1 MDANEHLA
9 NCLALTPQI
18 CMFEAKRLKLAIQK
32 KRDKLEARWS
42 QISNCKS
49 HLLRSYLSELL
60 EHLETAPNITFL
72 GEPLEDEA
80 VKKARASI
88 QEEESPSRDAAT
100 ADPQPGDDKQGLQA
114 PSTEKSSSK
123 PSHQMAISASKNQ
136 GSTHASSSTKK
147 GAAEPLAGQA
157 PAKSVKTNQAL
168 ASCPSELPQTK
179 QTDAE
184 ADVLELDD
192 PVLKLLMAF
201 SPNGLDAAK
210 AAKPLKDASDISAL
224 SKEELDICRFLEEHP
239 HFEEARQQSLRK
251 LEEEVRRR
259 KVLKI
264 DTVVN
269 NKGGMAKSFLLDDG
283 MEVLVRKDKNGKGML
298 TQRVQRGWQRQDGSS
313 VDESDTFFVSIRAIQ
328 PNFLRGGGGL
338 NDYFTSIQNSIITQM
353 STIGLGYTSGAFG
366 ELLWACL
373 EKKRSFTQFLKDVF
387 KRSGHDLVMLGIL
400 NVAPW
405 LAVGLGVAALIMSLN
420 PLIEN
425 KGITNDKK
433 TYIIMEIIN
442 RSLLKT
448 GISLS
453 ATVLGMTFFPM
464 ILPIPAVLGGF
475 IGGTISGFCI
485 GGFYGISKR
494 LAKNE
499 VILEGLI
506 MYILW
511 MIDTNG
517 WWISHRYVKGP
528 LNMVTFEKY
537 FKTIWKVSQI
547 SPLEL
552 EKLCKERHE
561 NYHRMMEAIYEKLA
575 DESDVT
581 GKLKS
586 VQKSKKILQ
595 TAICFGILSYF
606 FRVYT
611 FQCRKLLERGLM
623 QPEEYLE
630 GFCEYFEIPT
640 IERIAESI
648 AKEQP
653 LLGEKDVYNNTIISM
668 EVLVANQNLKC
679 LFRPLPAE

>member
-1 MDANEHLA
+1 MDVNENLA

-18 CMFEAKRLKLAIQK
+18 CVFEAKRLKLQIQK

-49 HLLRSYLSELL
+49 SLLRNYLSELL
-60 EHLETAPNITFL
+60 EHLETAPNLLYQSQPI
-72 GEPLEDEA
+72 EDEA
-80 VKKARASI
+80 
-88 QEEESPSRDAAT
+88 
-100 ADPQPGDDKQGLQA
+100 
-114 PSTEKSSSK
+114 
-123 PSHQMAISASKNQ
+123 
-136 GSTHASSSTKK
+136 TKK
-147 GAAEPLAGQA
+147 LGCMSQKQLDTNGVDAVTLEALSGEEKRLLEATLDRSGASQSKHPVSSGNKKGCHLEVDPT
-157 PAKSVKTNQAL
+157 AKGTAAHQHGESDDPSVF
-168 ASCPSELPQTK
+168 PSKELG
-179 QTDAE
+179 TDGPS
-184 ADVLELDD
+184 VLELDD

-201 SPNGLDAAK
+201 CPKGMDLGK
-210 AAKPLKDASDISAL
+210 ADPRLREVSGISGL
-224 SKEELDICRFLEEHP
+224 SKEELEISKFFEDHP
-239 HFEEARQQSLRK
+239 EIEAARLMNMQK
-251 LEEEVRRR
+251 VEEEVAKRR
-259 KVLKI
+259 VLRI
-264 DTVVN
+264 ETLVN
-269 NKGGMAKSFLLDDG
+269 NKGAVARSFLCDDG
-283 MEVLVRKDKNGKGML
+283 LEVLVRKDKNGKDVL
-298 TQRVQRGWQRQDGSS
+298 TKGVRRGWQRSDGSS
-313 VDESDTFFVSIRAIQ
+313 VDESDTFFVAVRAIQ
-328 PNFLRGGGGL
+328 GNFLRGGGGL
-338 NDYFTSIQNSIITQM
+338 NDYFASIQNSIITQM

-387 KRSGHDLVMLGIL
+387 KRSGHDLVMLGII

-405 LAVGLGVAALIMSLN
+405 LAIGLGIGALIMSLT

-453 ATVLGMTFFPM
+453 ATMLGMTFFPM

-499 VILEGLI
+499 VILEGLVL
-506 MYILW
+506 YILW
-511 MIDTNG
+511 MIDING

-537 FKTIWKVSQI
+537 FNTIWKVSQI

-575 DESDVT
+575 DESD
-581 GKLKS
+581 GKGKAKS

-595 TAICFGILSYF
+595 TAICYGIVSYF
-606 FRVYT
+606 FRVLTYR
-611 FQCRKLLERGLM
+611 CRKLLERGLM
-623 QPEEYLE
+623 RPEEYLE
-630 GFCEYFEIPT
+630 IFMEYFQLPT
-640 IERIAESI
+640 IERMAESLS
-648 AKEQP
+648 KELP
-653 LLGEKDVYNNTIISM
+653 LIGEKDIYNNTIISM
-668 EVLVANQNLKC
+668 EVLVANNNLKC
-679 LFRPLPAE
+679 LFRPLPSG

>member
-1 MDANEHLA
+1 MDTNEHLS

-18 CMFEAKRLKLAIQK
+18 CLFEAKRLRLAVQK

-42 QISNCKS
+42 QISNCKG
-49 HLLRSYLSELL
+49 HLLRAFLSELL
-60 EHLETAPNITFL
+60 EHLETAPTITYYS
-72 GEPLEDEA
+72 EPLEDEA
-80 VKKARASI
+80 AKKAQASLNSK
-88 QEEESPSRDAAT
+88 EDLPSGDAAT
-100 ADPQPGDDKQGLQA
+100 ADLQPGTNKSSIGHAPQAASADKDRHKA
-114 PSTEKSSSK
+114 STEASGSVKKFPEELILPKSAK
-123 PSHQMAISASKNQ
+123 THQAQ
-136 GSTHASSSTKK
+136 ASS
-147 GAAEPLAGQA
+147 A
-157 PAKSVKTNQAL
+157 
-168 ASCPSELPQTK
+168 SELPKNQP
-179 QTDAE
+179 AE
-184 ADVLELDD
+184 INVLELDD

-210 AAKPLKDASDISAL
+210 IGAKLTDISDVSGF

-239 HFEEARQQSLRK
+239 EFNELRQERRRK
-251 LEEEVRRR
+251 LEEEVKQR

-264 DTVVN
+264 DTLVN
-269 NKGGMAKSFLLDDG
+269 NKGGMARSFLFDDG
-283 MEVLVRKDKNGKGML
+283 LEVLVRKDKQGKDL
-298 TQRVQRGWQRQDGSS
+298 ITQRARRGWQRQDGSS

-405 LAVGLGVAALIMSLN
+405 LAVGLGIGALIMSLN

-499 VILEGLI
+499 VILEGLV

-575 DESDVT
+575 DDSDVK
-581 GKLKS
+581 GKLKQ

-595 TAICFGILSYF
+595 TAICYGIVSYF

-611 FQCRKLLERGLM
+611 YQCRKLLERGLL

-630 GFCEYFEIPT
+630 AFCEYFEIST
-640 IERIAESI
+640 IERIAEI
-648 AKEQP
+648 VAKEMP

-679 LFRPLPAE
+679 LFRPVPEE